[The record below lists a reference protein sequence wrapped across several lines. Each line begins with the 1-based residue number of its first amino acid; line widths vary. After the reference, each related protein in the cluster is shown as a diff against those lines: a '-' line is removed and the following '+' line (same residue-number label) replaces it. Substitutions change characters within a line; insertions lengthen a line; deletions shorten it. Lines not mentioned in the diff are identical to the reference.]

1 MGYHTIKI
9 NSEKIYF
16 GELMESFLESS
27 WYSPYLEIEK
37 VILGRKSL
45 SERNKGVTK
54 TQKCQEDTEV
64 TKGQ

>member
-1 MGYHTIKI
+1 
-9 NSEKIYF
+9 
-16 GELMESFLESS
+16 MESFLESS